1 MLKYRLIFGTLM
13 VIVFS
18 ALVVIDDR
26 FGWTLHTEG
35 RDLLIRGNILLA
47 LLVLMAIP
55 AQIEMALLAKNV
67 SCRLFPEITI
77 QASVLLAA
85 SWYFAQFS
93 PNPNRFLSLYVLI
106 ITAFTVL
113 ILFLF
118 QARKL
123 GPSGTIVNLGGNLLS
138 ILYLGFL
145 SSFFLGIQIEYGYR
159 QTLMFIFTVKSA
171 DTGAYTFGR
180 LFGKHKFSP
189 RISPKKTWEGFFGGI
204 LFGIIAA
211 LGFALGFDIMN
222 GLIAVVF
229 GVVFAVVGQLAD
241 LAESMLKRDAQTK
254 DSSAHLP
261 GFGGIL
267 DVIDSPLGA
276 APVAYLFFLMVGR

>member
-1 MLKYRLIFGTLM
+1 M
-13 VIVFS
+13 
-18 ALVVIDDR
+18 
-26 FGWTLHTEG
+26 
-35 RDLLIRGNILLA
+35 LIRGNILLA

-55 AQIEMALLAKNV
+55 AQIEMTLLAKNV
-67 SCRLFPEITI
+67 ACRLFPEITI

-85 SWYFAQFS
+85 SWYFSQFS
-93 PNPNRFLSLYVLI
+93 PNPDRFISLYVLI

-113 ILFLF
+113 ILFAF

-123 GPSGTIVNLGGNLLS
+123 GPTGTIINLGGNLLS
-138 ILYLGFL
+138 ILYLGLL

-159 QTLMFIFTVKSA
+159 HTLLFIFTVKSA

-211 LGFALGFDIMN
+211 LGFAFGFDIMN
-222 GLIAVVF
+222 GIIAVVF

-261 GFGGIL
+261 GFGGVL

>member
-26 FGWTLHTEG
+26 FGWTLHMEDG
-35 RDLLIRGNILLA
+35 DLLIRGNILLA

-85 SWYFAQFS
+85 SWYFTQFS
-93 PNPNRFLSLYVLI
+93 PNPDRFLSLYVLI

-113 ILFLF
+113 ILFVF

-123 GPSGTIVNLGGNLLS
+123 GPSGTIINLGGNLLS
-138 ILYLGFL
+138 ILYLGLL
-145 SSFFLGIQIEYGYR
+145 SSFFLGIQLEYGYR
-159 QTLMFIFTVKSA
+159 HTLLFIFTVKSA
-171 DTGAYTFGR
+171 DTGAYVFGR
-180 LFGKHKFSP
+180 LFGKHQFSP

-211 LGFALGFDIMN
+211 LGFVFGFDIMN

-261 GFGGIL
+261 GFGGVL

-276 APVAYLFFLMVGR
+276 APLAYLFFLMVGR